1 MNGKIVA
8 FTDLVAWKEGHKLA
22 LLGYPV
28 TNEFARTAFVLADQI
43 RKCFISIT
51 SNVAEGFSRRTNK
64 DKMQFYYIALG
75 SITELQSQL
84 LLVRDLKYM
93 TSEKFTELT
102 DQTYYVHKL
111 IFGLIKHS
119 RNFT

>member
-1 MNGKIVA
+1 MAG
-8 FTDLVAWKEGHKLA
+8 
-22 LLGYPV
+22 LGVYSGMAKG
-28 TNEFARTAFVLADQI
+28 EAA
-43 RKCFISIT
+43 T
-51 SNVAEGFSRRTNK
+51 SRS
-64 DKMQFYYIALG
+64 G

-84 LLVRDLKYM
+84 LLVRDLKYIS
-93 TSEKFTELT
+93 SEKFTELT